1 MNVEIKKIKI
11 DEVEINIKNI
21 LVECIRKW
29 KVVLVCAVVFGLL
42 FTWVMYDNQQTKYK
56 RIYENAWTEQDEN
69 TWTEQDK
76 MVIDSY
82 EILQQKMN
90 QLSGYMENSLILKL
104 DFSNVNQAILN
115 YQVDANEIKKYD
127 VANALAN
134 YVNQGALA
142 SALSEKEE
150 YGEAKYVQEI
160 LQAEI
165 AGTTAG
171 IESGVVTITILA
183 ETGEECIKRAKDV
196 AELVQVYI
204 EAIKDIENES
214 SIHLIQ
220 KDYVVKTLSS
230 VYTMQKNFHTEYA
243 TTKNEYMASVEK
255 LTDLQIAYILS
266 QNNELSTEFS
276 GILGVAY
283 PRVNIMAF
291 VTGAFLGIV
300 FACIMVVVA
309 TIFGGRIQSDK
320 EILKRLGICHL
331 GNVSMLQDKGLDSI
345 VAKLYGKS
353 INRNSSVQLNEI
365 ASRLQV
371 IRKNSEVNNVILI
384 GTSETIC
391 GKYFDK
397 RTEYL
402 QNYKIVGNILE
413 NHEHIQEM
421 EKNTNV
427 ILVETVGRTKVKDL
441 YDEALLCLDA
451 NVNVVGYI
459 CIYV

>member
-29 KVVLVCAVVFGLL
+29 KVVLVCAVVLGLL

-142 SALSEKEE
+142 GALSKKEE

-183 ETGEECIKRAKDV
+183 ETEEECIKRAKDV

-204 EAIKDIENES
+204 ETIKDIENES

-230 VYTMQKNFHTEYA
+230 VYTMQKKFHTEYT
-243 TTKNEYMASVEK
+243 TTKNEYMASVEN

-276 GILGVAY
+276 EILGVAY
-283 PRVNIMAF
+283 PRVNIMAL

-300 FACIMVVVA
+300 FACVMVVVA

-353 INRNSSVQLNEI
+353 ISRNSSVQLNEI

-384 GTSETIC
+384 GTSEAIS

-397 RTEYL
+397 WAEYL

-421 EKNTNV
+421 EKNANV